1 MSQIIPCHSGCL
13 DLDEDFGDWKEY
25 SAFCLFLLPEKP
37 DTVIRHKQCPNAG
50 KSTKENMGGRKGAW
64 GCWSLTYW
72 DSYAS
77 AFIVCQS
84 PASPHSLRSTGARER
99 PRWFSCDSGGQER
112 LYQHKVHLFQQAQGM
127 ESLRFVSFED
137 SRDYSSEWI
146 SSSTSSAFKG
156 FAVAWGCLP
165 VIRCDPTKC
174 FTVLGKIDLHL
185 NRLSTSVLLP
195 SRNPTTGVLGIKAVN
210 KQ

>member
-1 MSQIIPCHSGCL
+1 MSQIIPCYSGCV

-64 GCWSLTYW
+64 GCRSLTYW

-112 LYQHKVHLFQQAQGM
+112 LYQHKVHLVPAGTRNGVPQICLFWRQQGLLQWVDK
-127 ESLRFVSFED
+127 LIYFISF
-137 SRDYSSEWI
+137 
-146 SSSTSSAFKG
+146 
-156 FAVAWGCLP
+156 
-165 VIRCDPTKC
+165 
-174 FTVLGKIDLHL
+174 
-185 NRLSTSVLLP
+185 
-195 SRNPTTGVLGIKAVN
+195 
-210 KQ
+210 